1 MMSRFFLISTLIPIV
16 VILVPCLL
24 ITPPAFAYSTN
35 TTCRPLL
42 LMIEGGGG
50 NNAGKGMQDLV
61 NKIRPGAH
69 SAGIYVDAP
78 DNDEFWRFMTLQEDF
93 LAAKIDSL
101 LRGKY
106 NPIVIVG
113 HSMGGLV
120 AYRLADSLPNTSL
133 VVTLDPVSF
142 WGSKDNNLPK
152 PRYARRWIHIELR
165 DNYRFLRI
173 FGVPDWVGPRFNADK
188 NLNLDMSHFDVYGM
202 WNFVK
207 EDVVKGLKCRRRIYE
222 WERRGR

>member
-1 MMSRFFLISTLIPIV
+1 MLSRLFLISTLIPIV

-24 ITPPAFAYSTN
+24 ITPHAFAYSTN

-61 NKIRPGAH
+61 NKIRPRAH
-69 SAGIYVDAP
+69 NAGIYVDAP
-78 DNDEFWRFMTLQEDF
+78 DNDEFWRVMTLQEDF
-93 LAAKIDSL
+93 LAAKIQSL
-101 LRGKY
+101 LRGQY

-133 VVTLDPVSF
+133 VVTLDPISF
-142 WGSKDNNLPK
+142 WGSKDNYLPK
-152 PRYARRWIHIELR
+152 PRYARHWIHIELGP
-165 DNYRFLRI
+165 NTPV
-173 FGVPDWVGPRFNADK
+173 VPDWVGPRFNADK
-188 NLNLDMSHFDVYGM
+188 NFHLDMSHFDVQGM
-202 WNFVK
+202 WNFV
-207 EDVVKGLKCRRRIYE
+207 EADVVKALKCRRIIY
-222 WERRGR
+222 GR